1 MIFSGENGDSISGND
16 FFRGF
21 IDGSER
27 RFFRKAVVLIRTLD
41 AYKIFCSAEKRKNKG
56 KRKKKN
62 VFQFHEVSLMIM
74 KMTQIIQLCYTI
86 SPEREFAKS
95 GNEKFPDFSQGGK

>member
-1 MIFSGENGDSISGND
+1 MIFSGENSDSISGDD

-56 KRKKKN
+56 KRKTS
-62 VFQFHEVSLMIM
+62 ETGGLAEAYGR
-74 KMTQIIQLCYTI
+74 L
-86 SPEREFAKS
+86 
-95 GNEKFPDFSQGGK
+95 SQTS